1 MSKER
6 AMERRALDKARHAEK
21 YAPGMSLDMADKKS
35 KGGMPVH
42 RRKPMYG
49 GGKC

>member
-1 MSKER
+1 M
-6 AMERRALDKARHAEK
+6 H
-21 YAPGMSLDMADKKS
+21 APGKSLDMADKKS